1 MSDKRPSGYPCSAL
15 CREAHSDAGPGQHV
29 DEGIDAEAM
38 QAPPN
43 EIVHA
48 WLAHAQQLRGLSLRE
63 LAARNQ
69 LLEGEH
75 EVRPHAEVLGFHTG
89 ESEVAEDIC

>member
-15 CREAHSDAGPGQHV
+15 CREAHSDSGPGQHV

-48 WLAHAQQLRGLSLRE
+48 GLAYAQQLRGLGLRK

-75 EVRPHAEVLGFHTG
+75 EVSPHAEVLALRAG
-89 ESEVAEDIC
+89 ESEIAEDIC